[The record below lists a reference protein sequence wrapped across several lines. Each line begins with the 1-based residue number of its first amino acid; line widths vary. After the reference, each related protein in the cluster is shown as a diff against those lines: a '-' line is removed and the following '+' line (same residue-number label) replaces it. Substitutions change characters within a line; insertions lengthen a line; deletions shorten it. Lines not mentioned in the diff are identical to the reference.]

1 MERRV
6 GEWQTCVGLDTH
18 KQKLSFFLKDNSSYY
33 SQIIDRK
40 ELELKGIKILNE

>member
-18 KQKLSFFLKDNSSYY
+18 KQKLSFFLKDKVDNE
-33 SQIIDRK
+33 
-40 ELELKGIKILNE
+40 EL